1 MKEIKAEEY
10 RVFERIKQ
18 VRDDG
23 SEFWSARDLAVVL
36 EYTQWRNFIVNDKSN
51 FVYK

>member
-36 EYTQWRNFIVNDKSN
+36 EYTQWRNFKETLIN
-51 FVYK
+51 

>member
-1 MKEIKAEEY
+1 MKEIRAEKY
-10 RVFERIKQ
+10 RIFERIKQ

-36 EYTQWRNFIVNDKSN
+36 GYTQWKSH
-51 FVYK
+51 K